1 MERKRILVVDDEP
14 GVLEIVRTNLEWE
27 GYQVLEAQDGLEGLK
42 AARQSR
48 PDLVI
53 LDVMMPGL
61 NGWQVLQ
68 AIEADPDLA
77 GTPVILLTV
86 VEDDL
91 SRIQGLEMGAVEY
104 ICKPFNPLDLVQTVH
119 MVLEE
124 LDVRSRDAHRR
135 QIIQQRKQLMK
146 PLEDLFGEEPAEG
159 GGPAK

>member
-42 AARQSR
+42 AARQSH

-77 GTPVILLTV
+77 GTPVIMLTV

-91 SRIQGLEMGAVEY
+91 SMIQGLEMGAVEY
-104 ICKPFNPLDLVQTVH
+104 ICKPFNPLDLVQTVR

-124 LDVRSRDAHRR
+124 LDARSRDARRR
-135 QIIQQRKQLMK
+135 QIIQRRKQFMK
-146 PLEDLFGEEPAEG
+146 PLEDLFGDEPPEEG
-159 GGPAK
+159 